1 MGYQWHLYW
10 FHAFKRLGTVKQ
22 NRDGGEKMK
31 SVINQL
37 PVFYRYLFSYM
48 ALFLLP
54 LLVLGVT
61 GYYQL
66 VHIVGGDVERNNQA
80 LLNELQDGM
89 DQKMILLNRIAGQL
103 ESVSELSPYVLT
115 HDYFNVYQG
124 KKVLESK
131 VVDESIREIA
141 LYIRGTDF
149 MLSSTSIYKINA
161 FIGEFYQYKQWTSVQ
176 FNDDMNRL
184 TTPRLRPAEEVRI
197 SGIPDQRLV
206 SYIVPIPVNSLHPYG
221 TVLFILKESELLKSL
236 PVPDGNAIVFDQNGR
251 VLAAQKPTDDVS
263 DPGFFNKIV
272 KGDAKYQDVT
282 FQHTTYAVSYKKSDK
297 SGFTY
302 VTMLPK
308 STLVAPINR
317 AIWQWGS
324 WMAAIFLAGCVLVYV
339 LMIFNYNPVKR
350 LAALV
355 ETIRGQSLRRANVFE
370 MIGNVIH
377 DMADSNRSLG
387 LKLEANRSAVM
398 EHLLASLLKGEFASV
413 EALNVQGREIGFL
426 LPYPETAV
434 LMLEFPA
441 SFVPMK
447 GRLHEEVEAWFG
459 GQIVGYRKESLED
472 RRMLFIVSSGCSP
485 EAWREWLDQMHE
497 HLTAVFQAPITMG
510 VGNRYTELVQ
520 AGRSYLE
527 ASTAIDYKLIKGNQR
542 VIFFDELLVHDHA
555 ELLSP
560 RRVLEDL
567 EIVLQHGNASRVAET
582 VHQIGMRMKQSGLTL
597 FVARELCYDM
607 IRKFIAYADK
617 RNSGGATAS
626 FPDVLTLTEY
636 MTLDEIVDL
645 LTTACATFCDLLE
658 SKKPANPSALIQ
670 QITQYI
676 SRHCGEYDFSVQRI
690 AEHFSLSLSY
700 LSRYFKEQTGRTI
713 MDYMNEVRIDHAKR
727 LLKAED
733 YSVKDIV
740 QQIGY
745 SDVSSFIRKFKQT
758 VGVTPGEYRKQHR

>member
-1 MGYQWHLYW
+1 
-10 FHAFKRLGTVKQ
+10 
-22 NRDGGEKMK
+22 MK
-31 SVINQL
+31 SAINQL
-37 PVFYRYLFSYM
+37 PVFYRYLFSYL

-103 ESVSELSPYVLT
+103 EGVSELSPYVLT

-149 MLSSTSIYKINA
+149 LLSSTSIYKINA
-161 FIGEFYQYKQWTSVQ
+161 FIGEFYQYTQWSSVQ

-184 TTPRLRPAEEVRI
+184 TTPRLRPAEDVKI

-206 SYIVPIPVNSLHPYG
+206 SYIVPIPINSLHPYG
-221 TVLFILKESELLKSL
+221 TVLFILKENELLKSL
-236 PVPDGNAIVFDQNGR
+236 PIPDGNAIVFDQNGR
-251 VLAAQKPTDDVS
+251 VLAAQKPTDYVS
-263 DPGFFNKIV
+263 DPSFFNTIV
-272 KGDAKYQDVT
+272 NGEANYQEVT
-282 FQHTTYAVSYKKSDK
+282 IQHTKYAVSYKKSDK

-308 STLVAPINR
+308 SSLVAPINR

-324 WMAAIFLAGCVLVYV
+324 WMAAIFLAGCVLVYL
-339 LMIFNYNPVKR
+339 LMLFNYNPVKR

-355 ETIRGQSLRRANVFE
+355 ETMRGQSLRRANIFE
-370 MIGNVIH
+370 TIGHVIH
-377 DMADSNRSLG
+377 DMANSNRNLG
-387 LKLEANRSAVM
+387 LKLEANRSAVK
-398 EHLLASLLKGEFASV
+398 EHLLASLLKGEFVSV
-413 EALNVQGREIGFL
+413 ETFNAQEQESGIM
-426 LPYPETAV
+426 LPYQEIAV
-434 LMLEFPA
+434 LLLEIPT
-441 SFVPMK
+441 SLVPMK
-447 GRLHEEVEAWFG
+447 DRLYEEVEAWFG
-459 GQIVGYRKESLED
+459 GDITGYSKETMED
-472 RRMLFIVSSGCSP
+472 RRILFIISSGCSA
-485 EAWREWLDQMHE
+485 EAWRDWLDRMHE
-497 HLTAVFQAPITMG
+497 HLTVVFQAPITMG
-510 VGNRYTELVQ
+510 VGNRYVELVQ
-520 AGRSYLE
+520 TGRSYLE

-542 VIFFDELLVHDHA
+542 VLLFGELPAHDHA

-567 EIVLQHGNASRVAET
+567 EIVLQHGNAGRIADT
-582 VHQIGMRMKQSGLTL
+582 IHQIAMRMKQSGLTL
-597 FVARELCYDM
+597 FLARELCYDM
-607 IRKFIAYADK
+607 IRKFIVFAEK
-617 RNSGGATAS
+617 RNPGGVIVS

-636 MTLDEIVDL
+636 TTLDEIVDL
-645 LTTACATFCDLLE
+645 LTTASVTFCDLLE
-658 SKKPANPSALIQ
+658 AKKPTSPSALIQ

-676 SRHCGEYDFSVQRI
+676 SAHCGEYDFSVQKI

-700 LSRYFKEQTGRTI
+700 LSRYFKEQTGRTV
-713 MDYMNEVRIDHAKR
+713 MEYMNEVRIDQAKR
-727 LLKAED
+727 LLRAD
-733 YSVKDIV
+733 DCSVKDIV